1 MSYID
6 NPYNSDVGKSLLKK
20 NLTNIFLVGD
30 KPNSLESK
38 SKETMVS
45 NFRQQTNTIIT
56 IMKRFVKGYKQ
67 ISLGNS
73 YDSGIYVCPNEKC
86 GRRDFIYHWES
97 VDLGLYNPKDWLGT
111 VKPSKV
117 NSGIPNYG
125 KGNYMIMHRVRC
137 NTVTTCNKCHIT
149 YQGKVTDCPN
159 VACNGGSEYMKT
171 VGCGEEACAIHYVKE
186 KTLLQEYPTNELT
199 AGRGQT
205 YNRAVTTFRHGLVR
219 ETRGEDLAFEIV
231 PPSMRTPMSGL
242 PQDLESITSYT
253 PVFRMTYGAEKRTK
267 VVNYPLSL
275 YRYGFTRIN
284 RRFCMGLPDGRGG
297 TMHQN
302 TRYDGRVWLT
312 DMSGRETAACP
323 QCGGMEPPTVL
334 ESKQLLQPRPL
345 VIENPQPLSQAD
357 VLARHEEQVMWQMY
371 LSDPGDSRERSNFLV
386 PVAQAWNL
394 QKIPTEVTSKE
405 TGVGHL
411 ACPND
416 VGFQQGVNDM
426 KDAEGDKSESI
437 VDYLA
442 LPRARV
448 ITIKGIYEDDYKK
461 AKKDNAIPTIFAKK
475 PEGYVVCVK
484 SESGDTVTVSGI
496 EVAEN
501 GKVGWTLKLEK
512 KQLDYFS
519 KGLGESGPNFTYAVC
534 EGRSNA
540 AFKWQG
546 KWVDCSQP
554 CVSYRSQDG
563 KTLKRPRQYPRFNQY
578 PEWYLEGYESQEW
591 KRVKNNLIRD
601 APSPDPAGLQVGES
615 YLWMDELSHLIM
627 DPLRYGPI
635 VEGAVSNL
643 MSYHT
648 VNTISEEI
656 NLDIGSKTVILEC
669 QTCKKAYQA
678 GGIEK
683 SRQAEGFVNSNGETT
698 APFLYPQ
705 DVFDLEMEYQ
715 KEWGMNILD
724 KPIAWGVVADT
735 NHNGKK
741 MLSNPTQIRID

>member
-30 KPNSLESK
+30 KPNSLESD

-45 NFRQQTNTIIT
+45 NFRQQTNSIIT

-73 YDSGIYVCPNEKC
+73 YDSGIYVCPSC
-86 GRRDFIYHWES
+86 SRRDFIYHWES
-97 VDLGLYNPKDWLGT
+97 VDLGIYNPRDWLGT
-111 VKPSKV
+111 VQPRTV

-149 YQGKVTDCPN
+149 YQGKVTTCPN

-171 VGCGEEACAIHYVKE
+171 VGCGEESCAIHYVKE
-186 KTLLQEYPTNELT
+186 KTLTQEYPTNELN
-199 AGRGQT
+199 AGRGKDS
-205 YNRAVTTFRHGLVR
+205 NRQVRIFRHNGQMLNV
-219 ETRGEDLAFEIV
+219 RGEDKAFEIV
-231 PPSMRTPMSGL
+231 PPTRRTPMSGL
-242 PQDLESITSYT
+242 PQDLESIINYT
-253 PVFRMTYGAEKRTK
+253 PVFRMTYGAENRTK
-267 VVNYPLSL
+267 VVNYPISL
-275 YRYGFTRIN
+275 YRYGFTRTK
-284 RRFCMGLPDGRGG
+284 RRFCVGLPDGYGG
-297 TMHQN
+297 NMHQN
-302 TRYDGRVWLT
+302 SYGDGRVWLT
-312 DMSGRETAACP
+312 GLNGRETAECP
-323 QCGGMEPPTVL
+323 QCGAMEPPTVVQ
-334 ESKQLLQPRPL
+334 SASVLQPRPL

-357 VLARHEEQVMWQMY
+357 VLASHEGQVMWQMY

-394 QKIPTEVTSKE
+394 QKIPTKITSTE
-405 TGVGHL
+405 IGIGYL
-411 ACPND
+411 NCPND
-416 VGFQQGVNDM
+416 VGFLEGVEDANDAAGE
-426 KDAEGDKSESI
+426 KTESI
-437 VDYLA
+437 VSYLA

-448 ITIKGIYEDDYKK
+448 ITIKGLYEDDYKK
-461 AKKDNAIPTIFAKK
+461 AKKDNAIPTTFAKN

-496 EVAEN
+496 EAAEN

-519 KGLGESGPNFTYAVC
+519 TGLGESGPNFTYAVC

-554 CVSYRSQDG
+554 CVSYRAQDG
-563 KTLKRPRQYPRFNQY
+563 TTLKTARQYPRFNQY
-578 PEWYLEGYESQEW
+578 PQWYCEAYESQDW
-591 KRVKNNLIRD
+591 QRVKDNLIRA

-635 VEGAVSNL
+635 VDGALSNV

-648 VNTISEEI
+648 VKTISEEI
-656 NLDIGSKTVILEC
+656 NLDIGSKTVIMEC
-669 QTCKKAYQA
+669 QTCKRAYQA
-678 GGIEK
+678 GGIER
-683 SRQAEGFVNSNGETT
+683 SRQSEGFVNSNGETT
-698 APFLYPQ
+698 APFIYPQ
-705 DVFDLEMEYQ
+705 KVFDLEMEYQ
-715 KEWGMNILD
+715 DKFGMNILD
-724 KPIAWGVVADT
+724 KPIAWGVIADK